1 LVSFA
6 KGDQDELMYLRYR
19 CEDPTCDWCIVEFG
33 PDECKDFA
41 NIVDNLLTDENRCDN
56 FHDTP
61 DPSRTHD
68 KRSSRVQP
76 TMQTDFFR
84 RSDLE

>member
-19 CEDPTCDWCIVEFG
+19 CDDPTCDWCIVEFG
-33 PDECKDFA
+33 PDECKDFE
-41 NIVDNLLTDENRCDN
+41 NIVDNLLTDENCHAKIN
-56 FHDTP
+56 DTQ
-61 DPSRTHD
+61 DGDGAHA

-76 TMQTDFFR
+76 AMQTDLFR
-84 RSDLE
+84 RSDR